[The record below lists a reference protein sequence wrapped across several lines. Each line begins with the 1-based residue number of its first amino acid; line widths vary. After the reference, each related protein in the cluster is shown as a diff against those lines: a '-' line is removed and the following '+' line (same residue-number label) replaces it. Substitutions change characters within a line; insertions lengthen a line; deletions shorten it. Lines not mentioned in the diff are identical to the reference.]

1 MVPFWCKTLT
11 GFCVF
16 FLYAAPKQFSTFF
29 GNRKSMMVP
38 FWFKTLTFL
47 CVCVCAAQ
55 LAFCG
60 ELLDIC
66 MTLPYTDFLP
76 PTFPIHIVI
85 KVNIVKRWEL
95 CRLVLES
102 WQVGCF
108 VSLTC
113 YHHIHFL
120 PPTFTVHIVM
130 KVNVVK
136 QWCCVCW
143 YFRDVPEASTFW
155 QQQYLAMAT
164 LFVMLTVKHHAAV
177 IITVIFFASDISHP
191 CCDPGKHCQTVVLC
205 LLVL

>member
-1 MVPFWCKTLT
+1 MSRE
-11 GFCVF
+11 
-16 FLYAAPKQFSTFF
+16 KQFSSFF
-29 GNRKSMMVP
+29 SRQTAEQNKQQIQTNEYIKRQKENPLWCHSDARLWLVFVYFFCMQP
-38 FWFKTLTFL
+38 QNSSALFL
-47 CVCVCAAQ
+47 ETENPWWCRFDSRLWLSCVCVCAAQ

-136 QWCCVCW
+136 QWCCVYW
-143 YFRDVPEASTFW
+143 
-155 QQQYLAMAT
+155 
-164 LFVMLTVKHHAAV
+164 
-177 IITVIFFASDISHP
+177 
-191 CCDPGKHCQTVVLC
+191 
-205 LLVL
+205 